1 MSTRRS
7 ATAAV
12 SLLLAVLMTVLV
24 TAASAT
30 AAPGSPQRPR
40 SLEALVDGIVQRQL
54 DEYRIP
60 GAAVVV
66 VSGGRQVLAKG
77 YGVAD
82 IDRGTRVD
90 AGRTGFFMGSDAKV
104 FTAMAVLQQV
114 ERGSLDLKADVNRYL
129 TRHKAGFTIKDSYP
143 GRPVT
148 VRDLLTHT
156 AGFDNS
162 IIGRATARPED
173 AERLGD
179 SLAEHQPPRVRPPGK
194 VSSYDNYGVALAG
207 YLVELASG
215 EPFAAYV
222 DRHILRPL
230 GMTRTSFAQ
239 PHPAAIATARAEGY
253 RPDGKRQVRAEGQYG
268 AWTPTGA
275 AAVTTATD
283 MGRLMLAQL
292 AGGALDGHRVLGETL
307 TRAMQHRQFAN
318 DPRLPGIGYILEER
332 GGDGHRMLVKD
343 GDIPG
348 FHDNLALLPDRD
360 TGVYVAYNGD
370 GEDGR
375 ASWAGQELVNLVA
388 DHTFGTPRRAAAAR
402 MGETGKFT
410 GFYRSTRTSHSD
422 LTRAAALTSS
432 VRVTAGPDSTLT
444 TTGPLSRDPDV
455 TEQHWVRIGDGLFQ
469 EKGGQERLALK
480 DGKLFLASDPTVGYE
495 RLPWYESPVLHQ
507 QLLIGSLGV
516 LLLSVAAWPIAALI
530 GRRRGSTAAAPAP
543 AGARLARLLAWTTG
557 ALLAGAT
564 VCFALLVADPNALN
578 QTVFLGDSPM
588 LTLVPVLAKTALA
601 TTAAVLVCAVIAW
614 WRRWWGWAARIH
626 YSAVAL
632 AAVLFL
638 TVAGNYHLLG

>member
-1 MSTRRS
+1 MSARRS

-12 SLLLAVLMTVLV
+12 SLLLAVLMTVLG
-24 TAASAT
+24 TAASAS
-30 AAPGSPQRPR
+30 AAPGTPRPR
-40 SLEALVDGIVQRQL
+40 NLTALIDSIVERQL
-54 DEYRIP
+54 EDYRIP

-90 AGRTGFFMGSDAKV
+90 ARRTGFFMGSDAKV

-114 ERGSLDLKADVNRYL
+114 ERGKLDLRADVNRYL
-129 TRHKAGFTIKDSYP
+129 TRHKAAFTIKDTYP

-162 IIGRATARPED
+162 IIGRATAHPED
-173 AERLGD
+173 AERLGE
-179 SLAEHQPPRVRPPGK
+179 SLAEHQPKRVRPPGK

-207 YLVELASG
+207 YLVELVSG
-215 EPFAAYV
+215 EPFAGYLH
-222 DRHILRPL
+222 RHVLRPL

-239 PHPAAIATARAEGY
+239 PHPAAIATERAGGY
-253 RPDGKRQVRAEGQYG
+253 RPDGKRQVTAEGQYG

-292 AGGALDGHRVLGETL
+292 AGGSLDGHRVLGATL
-307 TRAMQHRQFAN
+307 TRAMQRRQFAN
-318 DPRLPGIGYILEER
+318 DPRLPGIGYILEQR
-332 GGDGHRMLVKD
+332 DRDGHRMLVKD

-388 DHTFGTPRRAAAAR
+388 DHTYGTPRRAAVTR
-402 MGETGKFT
+402 PGETGEFT

-432 VRVTAGPDSTLT
+432 VRVTSGPDSTLT
-444 TTGPLSRDPDV
+444 TTGPLSRDPGV
-455 TEQHWVRIGDGLFQ
+455 TEQHWVRVGDGLFQ
-469 EKGGQERLALK
+469 EKGGQERLAFK
-480 DGKLFLASDPTVGYE
+480 DGKLFLASDPTVAYE

-507 QLLIGSLGV
+507 QLLLGSLGV
-516 LLLSVAAWPIAALI
+516 LLLSVTAWTLGALVSL
-530 GRRRGSTAAAPAP
+530 RRGSASAAP

-557 ALLAGAT
+557 VLLTVAT
-564 VCFALLVADPNALN
+564 GCFALLVADPNSLN
-578 QTVFLGDSPM
+578 QSVFLGDSPM
-588 LTLVPVLAKTALA
+588 LKLVPVLVKAALG

-614 WRRWWGWAARIH
+614 WRRWWGWAARLH

-638 TVAGNYHLLG
+638 AVAGNYHLVS

>member
-1 MSTRRS
+1 MSARRS

-12 SLLLAVLMTVLV
+12 SLLLAVLMTVLG
-24 TAASAT
+24 TAASAS
-30 AAPGSPQRPR
+30 AASGSPRPR
-40 SLEALVDGIVQRQL
+40 SLTALIDSIVERQL
-54 DEYRIP
+54 EDYRIP

-90 AGRTGFFMGSDAKV
+90 ARRTGFFMGSDAKV

-114 ERGSLDLKADVNRYL
+114 ERGKLDLRADVNRYL
-129 TRHKAGFTIKDSYP
+129 ARHKAAFTIKDTYP

-162 IIGRATARPED
+162 IIGRATAHPED
-173 AERLGD
+173 AERLGE
-179 SLAEHQPPRVRPPGK
+179 SLAEHQPKRVRPPGE

-207 YLVELASG
+207 YLVELVSG
-215 EPFAAYV
+215 EPFAAYLN
-222 DRHILRPL
+222 RHILRPL

-239 PHPAAIATARAEGY
+239 PHPAALATERAGGY
-253 RPDGKRQVRAEGQYG
+253 RPDGKRQVTAEGQYG

-292 AGGALDGHRVLGETL
+292 AGGSLHGHRVLGAEL

-318 DPRLPGIGYILEER
+318 DPRLPGIGYILEQR
-332 GGDGHRMLVKD
+332 DRDGHRMLVKD

-375 ASWAGQELVNLVA
+375 ASWAGQELVNQVA
-388 DHTFGTPRRAAAAR
+388 DHTFGTPRRAATAR
-402 MGETGKFT
+402 TGETGTFT

-432 VRVTAGPDSTLT
+432 VRVTTGPDSTLT
-444 TTGPLSRDPDV
+444 TTGPLSRDPGV
-455 TEQHWVRIGDGLFQ
+455 TEQHWVRVGDGLFQ
-469 EKGGQERLALK
+469 EKGGQERLAFK
-480 DGKLFLASDPTVGYE
+480 DGRLFLASDPTVAYE

-507 QLLIGSLGV
+507 QLLLGSLGV
-516 LLLSVAAWPIAALI
+516 LLLSVTAWTLGALI
-530 GRRRGSTAAAPAP
+530 GRRRGSASATP

-557 ALLAGAT
+557 VLLTVAT
-564 VCFALLVADPNALN
+564 GCFALLVADPNSLN

-588 LTLVPVLAKTALA
+588 LKLVPVLVKAALG

-614 WRRWWGWAARIH
+614 WRRWWGWAARLH

-638 TVAGNYHLLG
+638 AVAGNYHLVS

>member
-1 MSTRRS
+1 MSARRS
-7 ATAAV
+7 ITAAV
-12 SLLLAVLMTVLV
+12 SLLLAALMTVLV
-24 TAASAT
+24 TAASAA
-30 AAPGSPQRPR
+30 AAPGSPRPPR
-40 SLEALVDGIVQRQL
+40 SLTALVDSIVKRQL

-90 AGRTGFFMGSDAKV
+90 ARRTGFFMGSDAKV

-114 ERGSLDLKADVNRYL
+114 ERKKLDLKADVNRYL
-129 TRHKAGFTIKDSYP
+129 TRHKAGFTVKDSYP

-148 VRDLLTHT
+148 VRDLLMHT

-173 AERLGD
+173 SERLGD
-179 SLAEHQPPRVRPPGK
+179 SLAEHQPRRVRPPGK

-207 YLVELASG
+207 YLVELVSG
-215 EPFAAYV
+215 EPFDAYV
-222 DRHILRPL
+222 GRHILQPL

-239 PHPAAIATARAEGY
+239 PHPAAIATARADGY
-253 RPDGKRQVRAEGQYG
+253 RPDGKRQVPAEGQYG

-292 AGGALDGHRVLGETL
+292 AGGSLDGHRVLGDTL
-307 TRAMQHRQFAN
+307 TRAMQRRQFAN

-332 GGDGHRMLVKD
+332 GRDGHRMLVKD

-402 MGETGKFT
+402 MGETGTFT

-432 VRVTAGPDSTLT
+432 VRVTTGPDSTLT

-469 EKGGQERLALK
+469 EKGGQERLAFK
-480 DGKLFLASDPTVGYE
+480 DGKLFLASDPTVAYE
-495 RLPWYESPVLHQ
+495 RLPWYESPALHQ
-507 QLLIGSLGV
+507 QLLLGSLGV
-516 LLLSVAAWPIAALI
+516 LLLSVTAWTIGALI
-530 GRRRGSTAAAPAP
+530 GRRRGSTAAAPA
-543 AGARLARLLAWTTG
+543 GAQLARLLAWTTG
-557 ALLAGAT
+557 VLLTVAT
-564 VCFALLVADPNALN
+564 ACFALLVADPNSLN

-588 LTLVPVLAKTALA
+588 LKLVPVLVKAALA

-614 WRRWWGWAARIH
+614 WRHWWGWAARIH

-638 TVAGNYHLLG
+638 AVAGNYHLVS

>member
-7 ATAAV
+7 VTAAV
-12 SLLLAVLMTVLV
+12 SLLLAVLMTMLV
-24 TAASAT
+24 TAASAA

-104 FTAMAVLQQV
+104 FTAMAVLQQA
-114 ERGSLDLKADVNRYL
+114 ERGRLDLKADVNRYL

-207 YLVELASG
+207 YLVELAAG

-253 RPDGKRQVRAEGQYG
+253 RPDGKRQVHAQGQYG

-332 GGDGHRMLVKD
+332 GRVGIRMLVKD

-469 EKGGQERLALK
+469 EKGGQERLAFK
-480 DGKLFLASDPTVGYE
+480 DGRLFLASDPTVGYE
-495 RLPWYESPVLHQ
+495 RVPWYESPVLHQ

-516 LLLSVAAWPIAALI
+516 LLLSVTAWPIAALI
-530 GRRRGSTAAAPAP
+530 ARRRGSAAAHAP

-557 ALLAGAT
+557 ALLVVAT